1 METDNGRLIELA
13 NDSLKGR
20 WWLAIGTY
28 LLFGLIFNVLKN
40 IPIAGTIFLNLI
52 MGSLLLGLAIFSLS
66 IARNEE
72 ARIEQLFQGFNRFG
86 TNLVAYFL
94 IAFFILLWTLILI
107 IPGIMAALSYALTYF
122 IIADDDSISAIDA
135 MNKSEQMM
143 YGYKLQLFVLCMM
156 FFILGLLCLLTLGI
170 GFIWLI
176 PIINITLAKFYEDIK
191 AREKL
196 ALTYI

>member
-94 IAFFILLWTLILI
+94 ITFFILLWTLILI